1 MRSSSST
8 FTNGYIGI
16 PELDKFSGRLDT
28 SVLHAY
34 EGINTW
40 TRPSDW
46 LELPRLVQGD
56 QRFCGLLSIYRGA
69 SGNSGPTAD
78 SNFIAFMC
86 SGNYIV
92 DWGNGVTQSV
102 TGGHTAQYQYNW
114 AGISAS
120 TTTSEGFR
128 QVIVQAYP
136 QAGQNLT
143 QVNLQ
148 RRYTD
153 LAAGITFTQFHSTG
167 WLDVRVAGPNITSM
181 VLRNNDGGSSV
192 IQHSALHQ
200 FEFVGTSQVSGVG
213 YFVRELPNLR
223 RILGED
229 WTTNFTSYGN
239 MFAYAPKLES
249 VPALKLNKST
259 TNLSSM
265 FADSYIRTVPLID
278 TSHATNMSYMFYG
291 CSRLQTVPP
300 LNTSNATN
308 LYGMFYGCSNLREV
322 PFLDTSKVTNM
333 GEMFRDCVSLI
344 RLPRFDT
351 SNVTSLN
358 TTFYNCASLIELPD
372 FDTGKVTDITNTF
385 RGCNNLVRLPNWN
398 TSNVT
403 AMASAFSYVNVLS
416 IPPNYDFSK
425 VQNFQ
430 SAFEGVSC
438 TFIPTIT
445 GASGTN
451 FTNMFLSSK
460 VRRAVVKGANASISY
475 ENCFLSSGALN
486 EVFDNLSNTG
496 TGKTVTITNNW
507 GATGCN
513 RAIATAKG
521 WTVAG

>member
-1 MRSSSST
+1 MRSSSSKY
-8 FTNGYIGI
+8 TNGYMGI
-16 PELDKFSGRLDT
+16 PELDKFSGRLDN
-28 SVLHAY
+28 SVMHAY

-40 TRPSDW
+40 NRPSDW

-56 QRFCGLLSIYRGA
+56 QRFCGLLAIYRGA

-78 SNFIAFMC
+78 SNFVAFMC

-167 WLDVRVAGPNITSM
+167 WLDVRVAGPNITAM
-181 VLRNNDGGSSV
+181 VLRNSTIGSSV

-239 MFAYAPKLES
+239 MFAYAGKLES

-259 TNLSSM
+259 TNLSNM
-265 FADSYIRTVPLID
+265 FADSAIRTIPLID
-278 TSHATNMSYMFYG
+278 TSHATNMSRLFVG
-291 CSRLQTVPP
+291 CTRLQSVPP
-300 LNTSNATN
+300 LNTSNVTN
-308 LYGMFYGCSNLREV
+308 MDSMFYGCSNLREI
-322 PFLDTSKVTNM
+322 PYMDTSKVTSM
-333 GEMFRDCVSLI
+333 SQMFRACSALI
-344 RLPRFDT
+344 RLPTLDT
-351 SNVTSLN
+351 SNVTSMS
-358 TTFYNCASLIELPD
+358 TTFYECSSLVEIPD
-372 FDTGKVTDITNTF
+372 FNTAKVTDITNCF
-385 RGCNNLVRLPNWN
+385 RGCGNLVRLPNWN
-398 TSNVT
+398 MSNVQT
-403 AMASAFSYVNVLS
+403 ANSAFSYVNAS
-416 IPPNYDFSK
+416 IPATYDFSK
-425 VQNFQ
+425 VQNFGASFNGYQ
-430 SAFEGVSC
+430 G
-438 TFIPTIT
+438 TFVPAIT
-445 GASGTN
+445 GTSGTN
-451 FTNMFLSSK
+451 FTDMFLDSK
-460 VRRAVVKGANASISY
+460 VRRAVVKGVNASISY
-475 ENCFLSSGALN
+475 QNCFLSSGALN

-513 RAIATAKG
+513 RGIATAKG